1 MAAPMWQLC
10 RMAAAIPLSLVVET
24 PHGTSWLTS
33 SMRCC
38 RFVYVCLPA
47 AERFLTALS
56 GGDGAQSSPGDS
68 SGSSVS
74 KPSSLSFGVPAASV
88 GQLGGG
94 PSITPTLGHRTQART
109 GTAAALQAS
118 QGAADSGSSS
128 SVAASLRS
136 AGHSWQQSGSE
147 VDDAA
152 GPAAA
157 AGAVVGLSSRVL
169 EPSGRVSSQLRQSS
183 SATTEELEQLLQ
195 QLSQYEE
202 HLLAEAQSGG
212 SLPPEMAPEQQLPGH
227 GEVYASMDSSVSW
240 SQTLAGLTGLNSL
253 LQPGSSSSS

>member
-1 MAAPMWQLC
+1 MWD
-10 RMAAAIPLSLVVET
+10 
-24 PHGTSWLTS
+24 
-33 SMRCC
+33 
-38 RFVYVCLPA
+38 VYVCA

-56 GGDGAQSSPGDS
+56 GGDQAGSSPGDS

-74 KPSSLSFGVPAASV
+74 KPSSLSFEVPVTSV
-88 GQLGGG
+88 GHLGGG

-109 GTAAALQAS
+109 GTAAPLRVS
-118 QGAADSGSSS
+118 QGAAGSASSS

-157 AGAVVGLSSRVL
+157 AGTDEVRLSSMVL

-183 SATTEELEQLLQ
+183 SATSEELEQLLQ

-202 HLLAEAQSGG
+202 HLLSEAQSGG
-212 SLPPEMAPEQQLPGH
+212 GLPPDMAPQREMQGP
-227 GEVYASMDSSVSW
+227 GEVDASLDSSVSW
-240 SQTLAGLTGLNSL
+240 SQTLAGLTGLTSL
-253 LQPGSSSSS
+253 LQPGSSGSR